1 MTVVAAAVVDVT
13 ESLAVEIVVAETLEV
28 EIAEAETLAN
38 VVAATTVVETV
49 AVATMVEIA
58 NTTMTEATGNT
69 IMNVAGIEE
78 VVAATVVR
86 GVAAEIDEI
95 TTTIA
100 VTTSGAATISGVP
113 TRITKEDDEIRS
125 SLPTTFPTLRPPPPP
140 LLHSLFISQFAD
152 PLNFLFSNVDSF
164 ESEKNWLRKFCQ
176 EKKAENFFI
185 YSELFVFSK
194 IV

>member
-49 AVATMVEIA
+49 AVATTAEIA
-58 NTTMTEATGNT
+58 NT